1 MKKKNI
7 VCMSLFLI
15 LVGLISINKVHADTV
30 TYENVCNTF
39 DSGIGSAIRI
49 LGHLLLI
56 IKIIVP
62 VVIIVLGMIDFG
74 KAVLSS
80 DDKAMTKA
88 VGALTRRIIAGVVI
102 FLAPGLVSAIL
113 NIFGITGGIE
123 DETRFGACTQCI
135 LNASDHCPM

>member
-7 VCMSLFLI
+7 VYMSLFFVLSA
-15 LVGLISINKVHADTV
+15 LISISVVNADTV